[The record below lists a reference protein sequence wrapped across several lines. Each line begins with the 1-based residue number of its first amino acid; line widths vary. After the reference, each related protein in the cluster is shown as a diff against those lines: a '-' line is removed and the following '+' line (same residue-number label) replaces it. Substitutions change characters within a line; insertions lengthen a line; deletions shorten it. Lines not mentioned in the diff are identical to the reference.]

1 MSNMNQ
7 TIIEAFDFR
16 HATKKFNPNK
26 KISEEDFDTILESGR
41 LSPSSLGLEP
51 WRFVVIQNKKLRDK
65 LKPYSWGAQKQLD
78 TASHFVLIFA
88 RKNVT
93 AHSNY
98 VQHLIRGI
106 KEYEE
111 STIPAVE
118 EKFDNFQASFHIAD
132 NDRTLYDWA
141 SKQTY
146 IALGNMMTSAAL
158 LGIDSCPME
167 GFDLDKVTEIL
178 SEEGILDTEHF
189 GISVMVAFRY
199 RAQEPAHG
207 KIRQSKEDVISWIE

>member
-16 HATKKFNPNK
+16 HATKKFNSNK

-106 KEYEE
+106 KEYED

-189 GISVMVAFRY
+189 GISVMVAFGY

>member
-41 LSPSSLGLEP
+41 LSPSSLGSEP

-189 GISVMVAFRY
+189 GISVMVAFGY

>member
-1 MSNMNQ
+1 MNQ

-16 HATKKFNPNK
+16 HATKKFNSNK

-106 KEYEE
+106 KEYED
-111 STIPAVE
+111 STIPAVK

-189 GISVMVAFRY
+189 GISVMVAFGY

>member
-1 MSNMNQ
+1 MTEMQ
-7 TIIEAFDFR
+7 DTIIKAFNFR
-16 HATKKFNPNK
+16 HATKEFDAQK
-26 KISEEDFDTILESGR
+26 KISESDFNTILEAGR

-51 WRFVVIQNKKLRDK
+51 WRFIIVENEALKDK

-78 TASHFVLIFA
+78 SASHFVIILA

-93 AHSNY
+93 ASSEY
-98 VQHLIRGI
+98 VQHIIRGI
-106 KEYEE
+106 KKYEE

-118 EKFDNFQASFHIAD
+118 DKFNNFQTNFHI
-132 NDRTLYDWA
+132 NDSERTLLDWA

-146 IALGNMMTSAAL
+146 IALTNMMTSAAL

-178 SEEGILDTEHF
+178 AEEDVVDTEHF
-189 GISVMVAFRY
+189 APSVMVAFGY
-199 RAQEPAHG
+199 RKNEP
-207 KIRQSKEDVISWIE
+207 KDKVRQPAEDVIEWIK

>member
-16 HATKKFNPNK
+16 HATKKFNSNK

-106 KEYEE
+106 KEYED
-111 STIPAVE
+111 STIPAVK

-189 GISVMVAFRY
+189 GISVMVAFGY